1 MSSPDPSG
9 VPDRRAEI
17 LRVAT
22 EVFGERGYRG
32 TSLALIAARVGISAP
47 GVLHHFR
54 TKDELLMEV
63 LRERERQFARA
74 AEGSPAGLVE
84 SMRYVVE
91 RMLAQPGVP
100 QSMMVLSADS
110 VTEGHPAHG
119 FFVERYARLRSGL
132 AAGIAEE
139 YGDPAPNGL
148 SAHSAATLLIAVLDG
163 VRLQWLLDPEQV
175 DLADRIDEFVQLL
188 VRPAGAPGPS

>member
-1 MSSPDPSG
+1 MPDAP
-9 VPDRRAEI
+9 VPDGRRDEM
-17 LRVAT
+17 LRIAT

-47 GVLHHFR
+47 GILHHFR
-54 TKDELLMEV
+54 TKDDLLMEV

-74 AEGSPAGLVE
+74 AEQSPAGLVE
-84 SMRYVVE
+84 RMRYVVE

-119 FFVERYARLRSGL
+119 FFVARYER
-132 AAGIAEE
+132 
-139 YGDPAPNGL
+139 
-148 SAHSAATLLIAVLDG
+148 V
-163 VRLQWLLDPEQV
+163 
-175 DLADRIDEFVQLL
+175 
-188 VRPAGAPGPS
+188 